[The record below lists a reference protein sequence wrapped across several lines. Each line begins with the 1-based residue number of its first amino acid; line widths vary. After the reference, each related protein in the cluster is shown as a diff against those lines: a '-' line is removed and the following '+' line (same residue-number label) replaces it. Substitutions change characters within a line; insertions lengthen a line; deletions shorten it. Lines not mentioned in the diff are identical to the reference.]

1 MSTKHLEKKVL
12 RDFGIL
18 LGIFFPLIF
27 GLLLPFIFAHS
38 ISVWSFWLG
47 GGFLGIGILKPTLLS
62 LPYKYWMLLG
72 NILGWINSRII
83 LSLVFI
89 LVLCPIAFFM
99 KFFKYDPLNLQ
110 KMKTRSYKI
119 LRKDK
124 DFNFKKIF

>member
-1 MSTKHLEKKVL
+1 MTKQLEKKIL

-27 GLLLPFIFAHS
+27 GLLLPFIFEHS

-47 GGFLGIGILKPTLLS
+47 GVCLGIGILKPTLLT

-83 LSLVFI
+83 LSIVFI
-89 LVLCPIAFFM
+89 FVLCPIAFFM
-99 KFFKYDPLNLQ
+99 KFFKYDPLNLK
-110 KMKTRSYKI
+110 KMKKRSYKI
-119 LRKDK
+119 LKHHN